1 MMNIIYVD
9 DCRWELPSTMI
20 STRIWYH
27 PKSQKAPSRRQVIP
41 CWHPRGRLARPS
53 ATPFDCPSAMKS
65 TELRHEEPWVKCSYL
80 TWLHHG
86 NTFQM
91 LSFWWFLI
99 FKIVFF
105 RLFRRTCGCR
115 QQNWTTTVGF
125 ETGFVIGLWA
135 KVGLQQYLCG
145 RWDVHPQIG
154 TPWLCVGRW
163 FFSSSNRMMRS
174 IGTIM
179 NMIFIC
185 IYIYIVSN
193 KAKKIIIYDPVKII
207 LRVLQGRDFEG
218 RKFRAWYLYI
228 PHLGTL
234 GHKPDKQEVTYP
246 VKSDVQSNLC
256 CRPLPKSR
264 R

>member
-1 MMNIIYVD
+1 MEWYVMLCYVHLCYVIQYMEFSPKYWWWTLYVD
-9 DCRWELPSTMI
+9 GN
-20 STRIWYH
+20 YH
-27 PKSQKAPSRRQVIP
+27 PQLSPHEYPKSQKAPSRRQVIR

-65 TELRHEEPWVKCSYL
+65 TERRHEEPWVKRSYL
-80 TWLHHG
+80 TWLNHR

-135 KVGLQQYLCG
+135 KVGLQQYVCG
-145 RWDVHPQIG
+145 RWDVHPQIR

-163 FFSSSNRMMRS
+163 IS
-174 IGTIM
+174 I
-179 NMIFIC
+179 FQHHD
-185 IYIYIVSN
+185 
-193 KAKKIIIYDPVKII
+193 A
-207 LRVLQGRDFEG
+207 
-218 RKFRAWYLYI
+218 
-228 PHLGTL
+228 
-234 GHKPDKQEVTYP
+234 
-246 VKSDVQSNLC
+246 
-256 CRPLPKSR
+256 
-264 R
+264 